1 MLTQS
6 LPTLIPAPAED
17 RIQVGPVYH
26 CFACGA
32 QAAGLVPWPIN
43 PFNPC
48 PLDEWAANIW
58 YMVRP
63 CGCRALGRV
72 ARLGDCITPLDLP
85 NDRSKP
91 YPQMVEE
98 NVRAVR
104 AAVEFIS
111 QHVPHG
117 QRSMDAPTQIVLQLL
132 AGLMSPA
139 RAIEEIRML
148 TLREAAKRESVTPP
162 QSGQGKRQ

>member
-6 LPTLIPAPAED
+6 LPTLIPTPAEG

-26 CFACGA
+26 CFVCGA
-32 QAAGLVPWPIN
+32 QAAGLVPWPTN

-48 PLDEWAANIW
+48 PLDEWATHIW

-63 CGCRALGRV
+63 CGCRAWGRV
-72 ARLGDCITPLDLP
+72 ARLGDCITPLEFP

-98 NVRAVR
+98 NVQAVR
-104 AAVEFIS
+104 AAVKFIA
-111 QHVPHG
+111 QRVPEG
-117 QRSMDAPTQIVLQLL
+117 ERCIDPPTRIVLQLL
-132 AGLMSPA
+132 AGLISPA
-139 RAIEEIRML
+139 HAVEEIRGL
-148 TLREAAKRESVTPP
+148 TLRAVGEVVVPP
-162 QSGQGKRQ
+162 KTTLGMCR